1 MSTTRS
7 VMPMV
12 DHLEELRRR
21 MLWSLGA
28 VALATAVALSL
39 VFAFPVILWLELP
52 IRAYLPAHKLAFTHP
67 TDPFDIA
74 MHTSIAFGIVLS
86 LPAIVYQAW
95 GFVRPAMSRGEG
107 RILGWAFGGSLILF
121 IAGAALAWG
130 VVLPL
135 AVQWLLGLQS
145 DALTPIITARDY
157 FAFAVDMG
165 LAFGL
170 SFQLPVVIVG
180 LVWLDLISVER
191 LVKLRRV
198 ALFGSVVI
206 GAFLTPGDLVWTTIA
221 MAVPLYALFELSVV
235 VARRVD
241 RGA

>member
-67 TDPFDIA
+67 TEPFDIA

-107 RILGWAFGGSLILF
+107 RILGWGS
-121 IAGAALAWG
+121 AAHSFSSSPALHSRG
-130 VVLPL
+130 ESFCRSRSSGCSGSNRTHSHQSLPR
-135 AVQWLLGLQS
+135 V
-145 DALTPIITARDY
+145 T
-157 FAFAVDMG
+157 
-165 LAFGL
+165 
-170 SFQLPVVIVG
+170 
-180 LVWLDLISVER
+180 ISH
-191 LVKLRRV
+191 
-198 ALFGSVVI
+198 S
-206 GAFLTPGDLVWTTIA
+206 PWTWA
-221 MAVPLYALFELSVV
+221 SPS
-235 VARRVD
+235 
-241 RGA
+241 G